1 MGQKRFGK
9 GKSTLEPKDIQN
21 GFKMNLCQWFMV
33 LKKLKA
39 EKTLC
44 NVIDTD
50 FRDFSLQYI
59 CCYFYLVYYSFFFV
73 FSGKTS
79 S

>member
-9 GKSTLEPKDIQN
+9 GKSSLEPKDIQN

-39 EKTLC
+39 EKKLC

>member
-1 MGQKRFGK
+1 MCSFHINLRFMGQKRFGK
-9 GKSTLEPKDIQN
+9 GKSILEPKDIQN

-39 EKTLC
+39 EKKLC

-50 FRDFSLQYI
+50 FRDFSL
-59 CCYFYLVYYSFFFV
+59 
-73 FSGKTS
+73 
-79 S
+79 

>member
-1 MGQKRFGK
+1 MGQKRFGE

-21 GFKMNLCQWFMV
+21 GFKMKLCQWFIV

-39 EKTLC
+39 AKKLC

-50 FRDFSLQYI
+50 FRDFSL
-59 CCYFYLVYYSFFFV
+59 
-73 FSGKTS
+73 
-79 S
+79 

>member
-9 GKSTLEPKDIQN
+9 GKSTLDIQN

-39 EKTLC
+39 EKKLC

-50 FRDFSLQYI
+50 FRDCSL
-59 CCYFYLVYYSFFFV
+59 
-73 FSGKTS
+73 
-79 S
+79 

>member
-1 MGQKRFGK
+1 MGQKRFVK

-21 GFKMNLCQWFMV
+21 GFKMNQCQWFMV

-39 EKTLC
+39 EKKLC